1 MKRSILEKSP
11 CLLQHA
17 YDSVDWYSWSSEA
30 FDKAKQEDKSIFLST
45 DYY

>member
-1 MKRSILEKSP
+1 MKSSILEKSP
-11 CLLQHA
+11 YLLQHA
-17 YDSVDWYSWSSEA
+17 YDPVDWYSWSSEA